1 MGDLH
6 SITNTNC
13 DWSRGV
19 SRMRRKGLQVSFEE
33 ITEADVPQLTK
44 VTTRAFDDDAR
55 KHRGLESTMP
65 TGTGA

>member
-1 MGDLH
+1 
-6 SITNTNC
+6 
-13 DWSRGV
+13 
-19 SRMRRKGLQVSFEE
+19 MRRKGLQVSFEE

-44 VTTRAFDDDAR
+44 VTTWAFDDHAR